1 MCRRASLSLT
11 SMPSTFKS
19 AIEYKRAGD
28 ARAQRCF
35 QDKATW
41 QEVRAAQ
48 KCAAAEYRAE
58 QERRRAEAVVLAG
71 ASQRRARARSE
82 ASARGRQRAKQP
94 PTRTHSQG
102 DPMGCL
108 SAEERVQLASFE
120 ARHRA
125 LDAEMAAR
133 PRPARRAPRVEAVS
147 RPDLFRLDV
156 PEDVQIHK
164 PPLDFHAAA
173 KARSLA
179 LKQLVTE
186 PNPHDDDP
194 APTPRMLK
202 LR

>member
-1 MCRRASLSLT
+1 
-11 SMPSTFKS
+11 MPT
-19 AIEYKRAGD
+19 AIEFKRAGD
-28 ARAQRCF
+28 VRARRCF

-58 QERRRAEAVVLAG
+58 QERKRAEAVVLAG

-82 ASARGRQRAKQP
+82 ASARGRQRAKRP
-94 PTRTHSQG
+94 ERRTRSQG
-102 DPMGCL
+102 DPMACL

-120 ARHRA
+120 ARQRA

-133 PRPARRAPRVEAVS
+133 PRPVRRPPRVETVS
-147 RPDLFRLDV
+147 RPELFRLDV
-156 PEDVQIHK
+156 PEDVEIHK

-179 LKQLVTE
+179 LKQHVTE
-186 PNPHDDDP
+186 PKPHDDDP
-194 APTPRMLK
+194 APTPRLLK
-202 LR
+202 LPPLR